1 MGYLD
6 NTSVTV
12 DAILTKK
19 GREYL
24 ASGRGNFEITQFA
37 LGDDEVDYTLWNT
50 AHSLGSDYY
59 GEIIENMPVLEA
71 ITDENFALRYK
82 LLTLPKNSTSVPIFS
97 VTPASI
103 SVPQQSALPAA
114 GGSVT
119 FTISGTTQ
127 QQYTVTLLDDRLG
140 TINVITANT
149 FEFVAVN
156 QLVPATTQSTK
167 IIVVGNTTGGRVDI
181 NVTVTPDVTATTTQA
196 TTVRGI

>member
-82 LLTLPKNSTSVPIFS
+82 LLTLPKNETSIPIFS

-103 SVPQQSALPAA
+103 NLPQRSVLPTGA
-114 GGSVT
+114 GSVI
-119 FTISGTTQ
+119 FTISGTRQ

-149 FEFVAVN
+149 FEFVATPT
-156 QLVPATTQSTK
+156 LVPQTTQSTK

-181 NVTVTPDVTATTTQA
+181 NVTVTPNVTSTTTQA

>member
-181 NVTVTPDVTATTTQA
+181 NVTVTPNVTSTTTQA
-196 TTVRGI
+196 TTVMGI

>member
-82 LLTLPKNSTSVPIFS
+82 LLTLPKNATSVPIFS

-103 SVPQQSALPAA
+103 SIPQRSVLPTGA
-114 GGSVT
+114 GSVI
-119 FTISGTTQ
+119 FTISGDVQ
-127 QQYTVTLLDDRLG
+127 PYTVTLLDAGLG
-140 TINVITANT
+140 EINVISANT
-149 FEFVAVN
+149 FEFVATPT
-156 QLVPATTQSTK
+156 LVPQTTQSTK

-181 NVTVTPDVTATTTQA
+181 NVTVTPNVTSTTTQA

>member
-103 SVPQQSALPAA
+103 SVPQQSVLPAA

-119 FTISGTTQ
+119 FTISGDVQ
-127 QQYTVTLLDDRLG
+127 PYTVTLLDDTLG
-140 TINVITANT
+140 TINVISANT
-149 FEFVAVN
+149 FEFVATDT
-156 QLVPATTQSTK
+156 LVPATTQSTK

-181 NVTVTPDVTATTTQA
+181 NVTVTPNVTSTTTQA

>member
-103 SVPQQSALPAA
+103 SVPQQSVLPAA

-119 FTISGTTQ
+119 FTISGDVQ
-127 QQYTVTLLDDRLG
+127 PYTVTLLDDRLG
-140 TINVITANT
+140 TINVISANT

-181 NVTVTPDVTATTTQA
+181 NVTVTPNVTATTTQA

>member
-24 ASGRGNFEITQFA
+24 ASGRGNFQITKFA

-82 LLTLPKNSTSVPIFS
+82 LLTLDKSETSVPIFS

-103 SVPQQSALPAA
+103 NLPQRSVLPTGA
-114 GGSVT
+114 GSVI
-119 FTISGTTQ
+119 FTISGTRQ

-149 FEFVAVN
+149 FEFVATPT
-156 QLVPATTQSTK
+156 LVPQTTQSTK

-181 NVTVTPDVTATTTQA
+181 NVTVTPNVTATTTQA

>member
-82 LLTLPKNSTSVPIFS
+82 LLTLDKSETSVPIFS

-103 SVPQQSALPAA
+103 NLPQRSVLPTGA
-114 GGSVT
+114 GSVI
-119 FTISGTTQ
+119 FTISGTRQ

-149 FEFVAVN
+149 FEFEATPT
-156 QLVPATTQSTK
+156 LVPQTTQSTK

-181 NVTVTPDVTATTTQA
+181 NVTVTPNVTATTTQA